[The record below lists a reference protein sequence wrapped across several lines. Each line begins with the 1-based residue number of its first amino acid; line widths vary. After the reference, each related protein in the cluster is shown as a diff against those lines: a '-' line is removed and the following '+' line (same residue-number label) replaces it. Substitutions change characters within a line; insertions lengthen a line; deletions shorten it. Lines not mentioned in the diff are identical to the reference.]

1 MPVVLVELLAWRDYI
16 YTIKRLIVCMSKSG
30 SESHFKLEEI
40 SAWLLVV
47 GQIQYD
53 VVLPYA
59 SFGQYEIDWGKKTM
73 VARINQMGSTWRSG
87 GAFSVIWI
95 PRRMQARDSE
105 CSALS
110 KSRAQY

>member
-1 MPVVLVELLAWRDYI
+1 MPVVLVVLLAWRDYI

-59 SFGQYEIDWGKKTM
+59 SFGQYEIDWEKKTM

-87 GAFSVIWI
+87 GAFPFSVIWI
-95 PRRMQARDSE
+95 PRRMQAWE

-110 KSRAQY
+110 NSRAQY